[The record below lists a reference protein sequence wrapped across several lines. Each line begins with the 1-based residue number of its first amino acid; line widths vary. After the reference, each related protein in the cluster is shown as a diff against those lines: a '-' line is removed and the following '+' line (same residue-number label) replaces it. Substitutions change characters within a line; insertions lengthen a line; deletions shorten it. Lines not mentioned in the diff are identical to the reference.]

1 MTFLE
6 AIQTATMV
14 ILGLAGLFT
23 AMAGFVVLLVK
34 TGLLFL
40 EMLDDWKK
48 IFPFLFCLAL
58 LVLAVATLIY
68 IGSN

>member
-6 AIQTATMV
+6 AIQTATIT

-23 AMAGFVVLLVK
+23 AMAGFIALLVK

-40 EMLDDWKK
+40 EMLDDWRK

-58 LVLAVATLIY
+58 LVVAVATMIY
-68 IGSN
+68 LGSN